1 MNKTVYIVH
10 SIDTEGHLN
19 EDLKATFIRLKD
31 SFGLNLKP
39 SYKTLIKLQNKSIN
53 LNGLENTVSKFVS
66 ANLLKY
72 NKSWADVDKMLDK
85 LLKKT
90 FRNKLLDSFGNGWIY
105 NWHCMDHVGF
115 IKNPRKRDL
124 GFHKIFDHY
133 KKKNRRNII
142 LP

>member
-66 ANLLKY
+66 SVQSATRGRRR
-72 NKSWADVDKMLDK
+72 SQ
-85 LLKKT
+85 
-90 FRNKLLDSFGNGWIY
+90 
-105 NWHCMDHVGF
+105 
-115 IKNPRKRDL
+115 PKRVSDQSN
-124 GFHKIFDHY
+124 F
-133 KKKNRRNII
+133 
-142 LP
+142 

>member
-1 MNKTVYIVH
+1 MKKTVYVVH

-19 EDLKATFIRLKD
+19 EDLKATFTRLKD
-31 SFGLNLKP
+31 SFGLNFKP

-66 ANLLKY
+66 VNLLKY

-85 LLKKT
+85 LLSKK

-115 IKNPRKRDL
+115 IENPRKRDL

-133 KKKNRRNII
+133 KKK
-142 LP
+142 

>member
-1 MNKTVYIVH
+1 MKKTVYIVH

-19 EDLKATFIRLKD
+19 EDLKATFTRLKD
-31 SFGLNLKP
+31 SFGLNFKP

-66 ANLLKY
+66 VNLLKY

-85 LLKKT
+85 LLSKK

-115 IKNPRKRDL
+115 IENPRKRDL

-133 KKKNRRNII
+133 KKK
-142 LP
+142 